1 MYRLAK
7 LLLVLGA
14 EYISAQIYHMVVIK
28 NVIFVFAH
36 STLYLQSLLQKA
48 RDELE
53 AEKRE
58 LVRTLE
64 RRSQEVEHQSGEIH
78 LLHGCTLTQFHRLL
92 NCEDLCV
99 NS

>member
-1 MYRLAK
+1 
-7 LLLVLGA
+7 
-14 EYISAQIYHMVVIK
+14 MVVLK
-28 NVIFVFAH
+28 RVIFILVH
-36 STLYLQSLLQKA
+36 LTLYLQSQLQKA

-78 LLHGCTLTQFHRLL
+78 LLHECIVAQ
-92 NCEDLCV
+92 C
-99 NS
+99 